1 MSNLKGKQRRGKPYL
16 TATFEILVSRM
27 WLSVATGLNW
37 CVEMVA
43 AGSNW
48 RLEINGGR
56 CVAEDFLPAEIVLA
70 EWSGCR
76 ADARL
81 CECE

>member
-1 MSNLKGKQRRGKPYL
+1 
-16 TATFEILVSRM
+16 M

-76 ADARL
+76 AELQAEHPHLMRTLVRSDFHSARVVVAAF
-81 CECE
+81 